1 MRCNGPPCV
10 CAGDTWREQEAN
22 RHAEQLEEDK
32 SALMSRLLA
41 RVDMALSEKEEAVV
55 SEKKKDK
62 ALRQA
67 RFSLGVCP
75 VRGSG
80 WRLDTSCGR
89 QGARAPRLL

>member
-1 MRCNGPPCV
+1 
-10 CAGDTWREQEAN
+10 
-22 RHAEQLEEDK
+22 
-32 SALMSRLLA
+32 MSRLLA

-75 VRGSG
+75 GRGSG
-80 WRLDTSCGR
+80 WRLDTSWAPGR
-89 QGARAPRLL
+89 QGTEASVIAL